1 DIVDYYGY
9 GDRHKDQ
16 LKGCLVRIVDQTDNV
31 IFDWVSPEVWMK
43 EKSWLNTN
51 PIKRGES
58 KPAVIR

>member
-1 DIVDYYGY
+1 
-9 GDRHKDQ
+9 KDQ